1 MQSTIDTTPK
11 RASALDALRGIAILL
26 MILSG
31 SIPFGDALPAWMYHA
46 QVPPPQHI
54 FNPNLPGITWVD
66 LVFPFFIFAMGAA
79 FPFAMR
85 KKIEKGIASSKILFD
100 ILVRGLLLA
109 GFAIF
114 IEHIRPTTIS
124 HNPQLREWLLGI
136 AGFIILFMILVR
148 LPSSINN
155 YYKWFIKTF
164 GLISAIV
171 LLYFLRY
178 PNGTG
183 FQLNRSDII
192 ILLLAN
198 TAFFG
203 SIVWFFTKDNLLL
216 RIGAMGL
223 LLAMKLSHP
232 VPGSWN
238 NWLWDTSPFPWLY
251 DFSYMRYLFIAL
263 PGSIAGD
270 MIYKWLKDK
279 YSGKD
284 ENGIS
289 STGYGLI
296 SISLFALIVVNVIG
310 LYTRQ
315 IQITLGTDFI
325 LLVAGY
331 YLFNKS
337 KSNYEELLKKLF
349 YWGVYW
355 LILGLVFE
363 AYEGGI
369 KKDEP
374 TMSYYFV
381 TSGLA
386 IFTYIIL
393 SIIIDR
399 YKKAKYLNT
408 IIENGQNPMIA
419 YSAGGNLI
427 MPILGI
433 TTLSTLL
440 NNIFYTPWL
449 GFIKGCILTALVAI
463 VTSIFTKKK
472 LFLRT

>member
-1 MQSTIDTTPK
+1 MLTKDNFSLK
-11 RASALDALRGIAILL
+11 RAPALDALRGIAILL

-31 SIPFGDALPAWMYHA
+31 SIPFGNALPAWMYHA
-46 QVPPPQHI
+46 QVPPPLHI

-66 LVFPFFIFAMGAA
+66 IVFPFFIFSMGAA

-85 KKIEKGIASSKILFD
+85 KKLEKGIPSVKILLD
-100 ILVRGLLLA
+100 ILIRALLLA

-114 IEHIRPTTIS
+114 IEHIRPSTIG
-124 HNPQLREWLLGI
+124 HPPHLREWILGI
-136 AGFIILFMILVR
+136 AGFIIVFMILAR
-148 LPSSINN
+148 LPLSLNK
-155 YYKWFIKTF
+155 YFRWGIKIA
-164 GLISAIV
+164 GLIAAIIM
-171 LLYFLRY
+171 LSMLRY

-198 TAFFG
+198 TAFAG
-203 SIVWFFTKDNLLL
+203 SIIWFLTRDNILM
-216 RIGAMGL
+216 RIGFMGL
-223 LLAMKLSHP
+223 FLAMKLAHT

-238 NWLWDTSPFPWLY
+238 SLVWDTSPFPWLY
-251 DFSYMRYLFIAL
+251 GFSYMRYIFIAL

-270 MIYKWLKDK
+270 MIYNWLNNKEET
-279 YSGKD
+279 SGKT
-284 ENGIS
+284 GIAS
-289 STGYGLI
+289 SNFILI
-296 SISLFALIVVNVIG
+296 SIVMFALVVTNIAGLFA
-310 LYTRQ
+310 RQ
-315 IQITLGTDFI
+315 IALTWALDIV
-325 LLVAGY
+325 LLLSGY
-331 YLFNKS
+331 YLFKNS
-337 KSNYEELLKKLF
+337 ATRYENLLRQLF
-349 YWGVYW
+349 SWGTYW

-393 SIIIDR
+393 SIITDY
-399 YKKAKYLNT
+399 YKKAKYINT

-419 YSAGGNLI
+419 YSAGGNLV
-427 MPILGI
+427 MPLLGI
-433 TTLSTLL
+433 TAISPLL
-440 NNIFYTPWL
+440 NYVFYTPWL

-463 VTSIFTKKK
+463 ATSIFTKKR